1 MFWFFAHEACG
12 ILACQLGIKPSP
24 PALQGEVL
32 TTGLPEKF
40 PHFPLVKTLK
50 DTPLIF
56 VITIISQNKDTVMSQ
71 KKQENLIISE

>member
-1 MFWFFAHEACG
+1 MFWFFVHEACG

-24 PALQGEVL
+24 PALKGEVL

-40 PHFPLVKTLK
+40 LLVKTLK